1 MNVLFYRQQLIKRI
15 LWGLILIG
23 LLFSFPLLNA
33 VILDN
38 RIQIQM
44 LQSIEFQNIKNV
56 QNICASLP
64 QIDYLWPLRKTDID
78 NILSLY
84 KPYMMLYLNKPL
96 SRFVI
101 HDTPASE
108 RAKILAWHIGCAM
121 FNRGETSRAIVIWK
135 NHVPQSSNI
144 FAYQSVAA
152 FDNSNLDNAQ
162 SLAAIAEAIDDTPSI
177 EKVKLYNRFCLFSI
191 NQQQTQDALI
201 WCRKLAAV
209 SNSDTTQLLMGK
221 AYYLAQDYSS
231 AIEWLSKVQG
241 KEQHDTAIYALAD
254 VYIAL
259 GQWQKVL
266 EILEQISHPEDK
278 QNLLRATAW
287 LHLGDQEKASLL
299 LRQILKNSPQ
309 PAIRQQIC
317 QLGHD
322 FQLGLA
328 CNE

>member
-1 MNVLFYRQQLIKRI
+1 MRRVAKSIMWILLFV
-15 LWGLILIG
+15 G
-23 LLFSFPLLNA
+23 LLTFTSTMQIF
-33 VILDN
+33 ILTN
-38 RIQIQM
+38 NTQIHA
-44 LQSIEFQNIKNV
+44 LHWLAFQKDEKEW
-56 QNICASLP
+56 NICVFSP
-64 QIDYLWPLRKTDID
+64 QILSISSWYKND
-78 NILSLY
+78 NDFEYIVWDSLA
-84 KPYMMLYLNKPL
+84 P
-96 SRFVI
+96 
-101 HDTPASE
+101 E

-121 FNRGETSRAIVIWK
+121 FNRGEINRAIVIWK

-144 FAYQSVAA
+144 FAHQSVAA
-152 FDNSNLDNAQ
+152 FDNSNLNNAQ
-162 SLAAIAEAIDDTPSI
+162 SLAAIAEAIDDTPTI

-201 WCRKLAAV
+201 WCRKLAAI
-209 SNSDTTQLLMGK
+209 SDSDTTRLLMGK
-221 AYYLAQDYSS
+221 AYYLAQDYPS

-241 KEQHDTAIYALAD
+241 GEQYNAATYALAD
-254 VYIAL
+254 VYAAL

-317 QLGHD
+317 QLNHD
-322 FQLGLA
+322 FQLDLA